1 MQSEVAIRS
10 ALCKTKDLKSA
21 AEVSGGSGLCKT
33 IECLTEE
40 VRTLMLRD

>member
-10 ALCKTKDLKSA
+10 ALCKTIGLNLA
-21 AEVSGGSGLCKT
+21 EEVSGGSGLCKT